1 MNSLIDMTTN
11 PIDLTIE
18 LRSANG
24 SSAEFYQADEERV
37 HETLRLLASPQIFAQ
52 RHLVLASQDCASVIP
67 CKGIDMILV
76 RTLARTPL
84 KFPLNLP
91 VGVFDIVEQPEGWPD
106 TKSAT
111 IQDQDEPKRA
121 QPHRRN
127 AHVEIRTLGG
137 WTVTLKA
144 VAMIRGNV
152 QDERQLF
159 SHLPDMPTIPF
170 RLLEG
175 GFGLINTANI
185 ICASAW
191 PKPEALTGITLPVEL
206 RHWTP
211 SRIKS
216 PATGAERFLS

>member
-1 MNSLIDMTTN
+1 MTAN

-24 SSAEFYQADEERV
+24 SSAEFYQAEQERIR
-37 HETLRLLASPQIFAQ
+37 ETIRLLASPQIFAQ
-52 RHLVLASQDCASVIP
+52 RHLVLASQDCASVVP

-76 RTLARTPL
+76 RTCARTSL
-84 KFPLNLP
+84 VFPLNLP
-91 VGVFDIVEQPEGWPD
+91 VGVFDIVEQPEAWPD
-106 TKSAT
+106 NKSVA
-111 IQDQDEPKRA
+111 IEDQYEEKRG
-121 QPHRRN
+121 QPHRRG
-127 AHVEIRTLGG
+127 ARVKISTLGG
-137 WTVTLKA
+137 WAVTLNT

-170 RLLEG
+170 RLSEG
-175 GFGLINTANI
+175 GFGLVNTANI

-206 RHWTP
+206 RHWTL

-216 PATGAERFLS
+216 PATEGERWLS